1 MKEILLSLPAP
12 IGAPLELVKFH
23 WQGKAGGDS
32 VAIAS
37 GLHGDHL
44 NGVFVCQRLV
54 RFMDQVA
61 GGHNPDY
68 ELAGRVDIL
77 PVVNL
82 YALAAAERSW
92 PFDNLDMDLAFPG
105 NSEGEVTERIAAAVL
120 HHTSDSTY
128 GLLLKSASPHYEDAA
143 HVQCFHPDRWERKLA
158 AHLNLGLVREIA
170 PPPSFRLQLFYQWIT
185 ADLTCF
191 QILAGRLGT
200 VDQALCDRLFNGIV
214 AFMVKAGV
222 LNYAGGAGEA
232 SETAFYKSRDEVALC
247 SPQAGWF
254 VADVRAGEH
263 LEEGARL
270 GEVRDLSSGETLGEI
285 RTPKDGVV
293 VTLRCNPV
301 IFEGEPVAILLA
313 NRPRGIWPF

>member
-23 WQGKAGGDS
+23 WKGKAGGDS
-32 VAIAS
+32 LAIAG

-44 NGVFVCQRLV
+44 SGVFVCQRLV

-61 GGHNPDY
+61 GGNNPDY
-68 ELAGRVDIL
+68 QLAGRVDIL

-82 YALAAAERSW
+82 YALAAAERLW
-92 PFDNLDMDLAFPG
+92 PFDKLDMDLAFPG
-105 NSEGEVTERIAAAVL
+105 NPGGEVTERIAAAVL
-120 HHTSDSTY
+120 GDTRDSTY

-170 PPPSFRLQLFYQWIT
+170 PPPSFRLQLYYQWIT
-185 ADLTCF
+185 AELTCF
-191 QILAGRLGT
+191 QILAGRTGA
-200 VDQALCDRLFNGIV
+200 VDPALSDRLFNGVV
-214 AFMVKAGV
+214 AFMVKTGV

-232 SETAFYKSRDEVALC
+232 VETAFYKSRDEITLS
-247 SPQAGWF
+247 SPKAGWF
-254 VADVRAGEH
+254 VAEVQAGAM

-270 GEVRDLSSGETLGEI
+270 GEIRDLSSGETLEEI
-285 RTPKDGVV
+285 RTPKAGTV
-293 VTLRCNPV
+293 VTLRCNPM
-301 IFEGEPVAILLA
+301 IFEREPVAILLA
-313 NRPRGIWPF
+313 NRSRGIWPF